1 MIEFL
6 YIYLQRTAFFNSTPR
21 LSFIFFGR
29 CFYPQFKTLQA
40 AYDYLVF
47 HQLYSSNRIRALGQ
61 SKNLMSILLLPF
73 KKIIKGES
81 FKMFTGGLFGQ
92 QI

>member
-6 YIYLQRTAFFNSTPR
+6 YVYLQRTAFFNSSHR
-21 LSFIFFGR
+21 LSLIFFGR

-40 AYDYLVF
+40 AYDYLVPL
-47 HQLYSSNRIRALGQ
+47 QLYSSNKIQVLGQ
-61 SKNLMSILLLPF
+61 SKNLVLILLLPF
-73 KKIIKGES
+73 KKIIKGEYFRMS
-81 FKMFTGGLFGQ
+81 TEGLFGQ